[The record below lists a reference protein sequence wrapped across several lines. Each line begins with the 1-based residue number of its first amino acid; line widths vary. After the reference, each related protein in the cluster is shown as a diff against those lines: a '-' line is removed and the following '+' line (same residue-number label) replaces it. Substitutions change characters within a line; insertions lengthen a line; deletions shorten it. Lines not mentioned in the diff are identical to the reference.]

1 MFTEHCHDLN
11 VDTPVNTPCFRR
23 SLDGR
28 KLPRAA
34 LLRQSHA
41 AGPANSAC
49 RRTAAEG
56 WTKGVITGVSD
67 LEVSDAIP
75 RGELVRVVL
84 PPALALA
91 ERAGEPLAVWSTQ
104 YSSMY
109 ARLHSMYVCWSRY
122 SFSECVCSV
131 SMLISRP

>member
-1 MFTEHCHDLN
+1 M
-11 VDTPVNTPCFRR
+11 DTPVNTPCFRR

-91 ERAGEPLAVWSTQ
+91 ERAGEPLAVWSHSTRVCMLD
-104 YSSMY
+104 YTVCMY
-109 ARLHSMYVCWSRY
+109 AGRVTVLA
-122 SFSECVCSV
+122 SV
-131 SMLISRP
+131 YAACPC